1 MAVKKKI
8 SKKDKRPII
17 RLMCEGCKQ
26 TVYQSRKNPT
36 KTPDR
41 LVLKKYCKVCRKH
54 TLHKE
59 TK

>member
-17 RLMCEGCKQ
+17 RLMCTECKQ
-26 TVYQSRKNPT
+26 GVYTTRKNPT
-36 KTPDR
+36 NTPDR
-41 LVLKKYCKVCRKH
+41 LNFSKYCKVCRKH